1 MEIESEKRY
10 ASILLLQEE
19 LNSELRNFFESNMD
33 KGREFLSSVL
43 VDKIE
48 SIVEDLNTKG
58 FNFGR
63 CDYAGDINYED
74 SEQIYSNGQTMGT
87 GTILHFHGFSV
98 QVSWANA

>member
-19 LNSELRNFFESNMD
+19 LNSELRNFFEFNMD

-58 FNFGR
+58 FNFGPR
-63 CDYAGDINYED
+63 QKNSWVVI
-74 SEQIYSNGQTMGT
+74 GT
-87 GTILHFHGFSV
+87 GRLPS
-98 QVSWANA
+98 A

>member
-1 MEIESEKRY
+1 MEVESEKNY
-10 ASILLLQEE
+10 LAILALQEE
-19 LNSELRNFFESNMD
+19 LNSELHKFFEANMN
-33 KGREFLSSVL
+33 KGREFLSNAL
-43 VDKIE
+43 VKKIE
-48 SIVEDLNTKG
+48 GMVEDLNTKG

-74 SEQIYSNGQTMGT
+74 SEQTYSSGQTIGT